1 MYRAGKHLTTS
12 KVTLIYSA
20 GHLAGIALTI
30 DIIARNIYALTITN
44 TISAAPEKVAERA
57 HSFG

>member
-1 MYRAGKHLTTS
+1 MYRAGKNLTTS

-20 GHLAGIALTI
+20 GLLAGIALTI
-30 DIIARNIYALTITN
+30 DIIAQNIYALTIT
-44 TISAAPEKVAERA
+44 ISAAPEVAERA